1 MGNALVKGKNIAAA
15 MLNQFEELRDTLYK
29 FIETRIDLL
38 EVETR
43 GYIEK
48 IILKL
53 VYAALILF
61 AAAILVTFLLLLLA
75 IYLNTLLNS
84 VFAGHLIVAGF
95 FALVLI
101 LLVSFREGCLGF
113 IRWVLEKIF

>member
-1 MGNALVKGKNIAAA
+1 MA

-53 VYAALILF
+53 VYAALMLF
-61 AAAILVTFLLLLLA
+61 AASILVTFLLLLLA
-75 IYLNTLLNS
+75 VYLNTLLQS
-84 VFAGHLIVAGF
+84 VFAGYLIIAGF
-95 FALVLI
+95 FALMLI
-101 LLVSFREGCLGF
+101 LLVSFREACLKF
-113 IRWVLEKIF
+113 IRWILEKAFKHDEPGQAL

>member
-1 MGNALVKGKNIAAA
+1 
-15 MLNQFEELRDTLYK
+15 MLNQFEELRDTLYR

-53 VYAALILF
+53 VYAALILM
-61 AAAILVTFLLLLLA
+61 AAAILITFLLILLA
-75 IYLNTLLNS
+75 VYLNALLQS
-84 VFAGHLIVAGF
+84 VFAGYLIIAGF

-101 LLVSFREGCLGF
+101 LLIAFRKPCLKF
-113 IRWVLEKIF
+113 IRWILEKIF

>member
-1 MGNALVKGKNIAAA
+1 

-43 GYIEK
+43 GYIER

-53 VYAALILF
+53 VYVALVLI
-61 AAAILVTFLLLLLA
+61 ATLVVVIFLLLLLA
-75 IYLNTLLNS
+75 IYLNTLLES
-84 VFAGHLIVAGF
+84 TYAGHLIIAVF
-95 FALVLI
+95 FAVVLAV
-101 LLVSFREGCLGF
+101 LLIMRKPSTRL
-113 IRWVLEKIF
+113 IRWILEKAF

>member
-1 MGNALVKGKNIAAA
+1 
-15 MLNQFEELRDTLYK
+15 MLNQFEDLRDTLYK

-48 IILKL
+48 IILQL
-53 VYAALILF
+53 VYAALILI
-61 AAAILVTFLLLLLA
+61 AVAILVTFLLLLLA
-75 IYLNTLLNS
+75 VYLNTLLQS
-84 VFAGHLIVAGF
+84 VFAGYLIIAGF

-101 LLVSFREGCLGF
+101 LLLSFRETCLKF
-113 IRWVLEKIF
+113 IRWILEVIFKQDEAA